1 MNLKFCVF
9 VELEGVLLISIVTL
23 VENILAIS
31 QAIGLS
37 QWLNTVLAALEWVLL
52 QAGLRIMV

>member
-1 MNLKFCVF
+1 VNLKFCVF